1 MDITLTKMR
10 EERLQKLFADCQ
22 QQVLGQIIGP
32 FGLSTAMFKD
42 VDRNGGNVTTL
53 HNFSRDDSD
62 HVASDSDRL
71 LHAQSRK
78 AYNLEVRNEYEVDT
92 DEKASVA
99 GGKTWETKRSER
111 IALGQDEYTG
121 RSVSADGKVEMHDG
135 RVVVVELDHVVSISE
150 VHNDPKMHLGLGKIV
165 ENRSTGASEVDVSR
179 IREAINHNDNLALTN
194 KPANASKYDHDLDEW
209 SKRERKDGSTNA
221 EKFGLNDE
229 LVDEKYRKARE
240 HIQSTADNGL
250 FKKQAAELLQTGGK
264 QAALMGLRQSL
275 GLLLTELV
283 NGLFNEF
290 KVLINAGVEAGKTL
304 FEEIRE
310 RLQRVIASV
319 VRKIPDA
326 ASQAIQ
332 GGVSGFMSNLIT
344 FLINNFLSTAK
355 RFVTIIREG
364 LLGLVKAF
372 KMIIFPPKGMTSSEA
387 LQEGLKVLTAVV
399 VTSVGF
405 LLQESVATFLKT
417 VPFLLPIADIVSGV
431 LVGIMT
437 GLLSAFLAYQLDNVF
452 ARYRYAYDEKLLDA
466 IATDAKLTEKM
477 AGDLVEASEASLS
490 SIAKYTESIKS
501 YERTGELL
509 GAAGRASQAVVTSL
523 AQAVESAKTQVAETK
538 GMISYLDET
547 NALLDNFFDKK
558 ATE

>member
-1 MDITLTKMR
+1 MERTLVEMR
-10 EERLQKLFADCQ
+10 EERLQKLFSDCQ
-22 QQVLGQIIGP
+22 QQVISQIIGP
-32 FGLSTAMFKD
+32 FGLSMAMFE
-42 VDRNGGNVTTL
+42 DRNGGNVTTV
-53 HNFSRDDSD
+53 HNFVREPDTGDGSNSYVAEKDQASYSKSREEYSANKKDLGSIPASTIEKVETASGGVDGYTNKELATSTSKTNRQYDADID
-62 HVASDSDRL
+62 HVNSKKSVWKNKAAHLAFETGTDLDRMKEVVHSEENL
-71 LHAQSRK
+71 VVTDKSLNRSKGEHSLEDFAQTP
-78 AYNLEVRNEYEVDT
+78 NDGVTN
-92 DEKASVA
+92 
-99 GGKTWETKRSER
+99 
-111 IALGQDEYTG
+111 
-121 RSVSADGKVEMHDG
+121 AD
-135 RVVVVELDHVVSISE
+135 RFELDQQSCATAQNRADQHLNSSI
-150 VHNDPKMHLGLGKIV
+150 
-165 ENRSTGASEVDVSR
+165 
-179 IREAINHNDNLALTN
+179 N
-194 KPANASKYDHDLDEW
+194 KDLL
-209 SKRERKDGSTNA
+209 RKQGT
-221 EKFGLNDE
+221 
-229 LVDEKYRKARE
+229 
-240 HIQSTADNGL
+240 
-250 FKKQAAELLQTGGK
+250 ELLQTGGK

-290 KVLINAGVEAGKTL
+290 KILIKAGVEAGKTL
-304 FEEIRE
+304 FEEIKE
-310 RLQRVIASV
+310 RLQRVIAAV
-319 VRKIPDA
+319 VKKIPAA
-326 ASQAIQ
+326 ASQAFQ

-364 LLGLVKAF
+364 LLGLVKAL
-372 KMIIFPPKGMTSSEA
+372 KMIMFPPKGMTSSEA

-417 VPFLLPIADIVSGV
+417 LPFLIPVADAVSGV
-431 LVGIMT
+431 LIGIMT

-501 YERTGELL
+501 YEKTGELL
-509 GAAGRASQAVVTSL
+509 GAAGRASQAVVSSL

-538 GMISYLDET
+538 EMISYLDET
-547 NALLDNFFDKK
+547 NTLLDDFFGKK

>member
-1 MDITLTKMR
+1 MSLTEMR
-10 EERLQKLFADCQ
+10 EERLKKLMDDCQ
-22 QQVLGQIIGP
+22 QQVISQIIGP

-42 VDRNGGNVTTL
+42 VDKAGGNVTTV
-53 HNFSRDDSD
+53 HNFKNGIAATDSDKVLSERYKQTIKEYDRKSYQVSDAAWKEKRTKKIDKGIDDYRGVKITHQDDVDLDHIVPVKAIATDARIHLGMAKVDDSGGAD
-62 HVASDSDRL
+62 LSAIKRL
-71 LHAQSRK
+71 
-78 AYNLEVRNEYEVDT
+78 
-92 DEKASVA
+92 
-99 GGKTWETKRSER
+99 
-111 IALGQDEYTG
+111 I
-121 RSVSADGKVEMHDG
+121 
-135 RVVVVELDHVVSISE
+135 
-150 VHNDPKMHLGLGKIV
+150 NDDK
-165 ENRSTGASEVDVSR
+165 
-179 IREAINHNDNLALTN
+179 NLAITDGGLN
-194 KPANASKYDHDLDEW
+194 SSKKDHKFEKW
-209 SKRERKDGSTNA
+209 SSKTRSNGKTNA
-221 EKFGLNDE
+221 EHFE
-229 LVDEKYRKARE
+229 VDEARAQQIVKVANEHVEAGAKAAWDKQKE
-240 HIQSTADNGL
+240 ELISTG
-250 FKKQAAELLQTGGK
+250 KSQAINMATR
-264 QAALMGLRQSL
+264 QAL
-275 GLLLTELV
+275 GVLLTELV

-344 FLINNFLSTAK
+344 FLINNFMSTAK

-372 KMIIFPPKGMTSSEA
+372 KMIMFPPKCMTSSEA

-417 VPFLLPIADIVSGV
+417 LPFLLPIADIVSGV

-452 ARYRYAYDEKLLDA
+452 ARYRYAYDEKFLDA

-477 AGDLVEASEASLS
+477 AGDLVEASKASLS

-501 YERTGELL
+501 YETTGELL
-509 GAAGRASQAVVTSL
+509 GAAGRASQAVVSSL
-523 AQAVESAKTQVAETK
+523 VQAVESAKTQVAETK
-538 GMISYLDET
+538 EMISYLDET
-547 NALLDNFFDKK
+547 NALLDDFFGKK

>member
-1 MDITLTKMR
+1 MEKTLTELR

-32 FGLSTAMFKD
+32 FGLSMAMFEDK
-42 VDRNGGNVTTL
+42 NGGNVTTL
-53 HNFSRDDSD
+53 RNFSRDDDAYVATESD
-62 HVASDSDRL
+62 KA
-71 LHAQSRK
+71 LHAHSKIEYDEDVRSLYEIDTQKK
-78 AYNLEVRNEYEVDT
+78 ADT
-92 DEKASVA
+92 A
-99 GGKTWETKRSER
+99 GGKTWEKKRDEK
-111 IALGQDEYTG
+111 IKQGVDEYTG
-121 RSVSADGKVEMHDG
+121 AVVSSDGKVTLKSGE
-135 RVVVVELDHVVSISE
+135 VVNAELDHVVSIGE
-150 VHNDPKMHLGLGKIV
+150 THRTAKNHLALGKV
-165 ENRSTGASEVDVSR
+165 VVDPATGERVVDTSR
-179 IREAINHNDNLALTN
+179 IREMVNHDDNLALTN
-194 KPANASKYDHDLDEW
+194 KPANGSKKARDLKEW
-209 SKRERKDGSTNA
+209 AGKERADGTTNA
-221 EKFGLNDE
+221 EEFGLDDK
-229 LVDEKYRKARE
+229 LVDEAYSKARAHVE
-240 HIQSTADNGL
+240 STANNAL
-250 FKKQAAELLQTGGK
+250 LKKQATELLQTGGK

-290 KVLINAGVEAGKTL
+290 KVLIKAGVEAGKTL
-304 FEEIRE
+304 FEEIKE
-310 RLQRVIASV
+310 RLQRVIASMV
-319 VRKIPDA
+319 KKIPAA

-344 FLINNFLSTAK
+344 FVINNFLSTAK

-372 KMIIFPPKGMTSSEA
+372 KMIMFPPKGMTSSEA

-417 VPFLLPIADIVSGV
+417 LPFLIPVADAVSGV
-431 LVGIMT
+431 LIGIMT

-466 IATDAKLTEKM
+466 IATDAKLTEIM
-477 AGDLVEASEASLS
+477 AGDLVEASETSLS

-501 YERTGELL
+501 YEKTGELL
-509 GAAGRASQAVVTSL
+509 GAAGRASQAVVSSL
-523 AQAVESAKTQVAETK
+523 AQAMESAKTQVAETK
-538 GMISYLDET
+538 EMISYLDET
-547 NALLDNFFDKK
+547 NALLDDFFSKK

>member
-1 MDITLTKMR
+1 MERTLVEMR
-10 EERLQKLFADCQ
+10 EERLQKLFSDCQ
-22 QQVLGQIIGP
+22 QQVISQIIGP
-32 FGLSTAMFKD
+32 FGLSMAMFE
-42 VDRNGGNVTTL
+42 DRNGGNVTTV
-53 HNFSRDDSD
+53 HNFVREPDTGDGSNSYVAEKDQASYSKSREEYSANKKDLGSIPASTIEKVETASGGIDGYTNKELATSTSKTNRQYDADID
-62 HVASDSDRL
+62 HVNSKKSVWKNKAAHLAFETGTDLDRMKEVVHSEENL
-71 LHAQSRK
+71 VVTDKSLNRSKGEHSLEDFAQTP
-78 AYNLEVRNEYEVDT
+78 NDGVTN
-92 DEKASVA
+92 
-99 GGKTWETKRSER
+99 
-111 IALGQDEYTG
+111 
-121 RSVSADGKVEMHDG
+121 AD
-135 RVVVVELDHVVSISE
+135 RFELDQQSCATAQNRADQHLNSSI
-150 VHNDPKMHLGLGKIV
+150 
-165 ENRSTGASEVDVSR
+165 
-179 IREAINHNDNLALTN
+179 N
-194 KPANASKYDHDLDEW
+194 KDLL
-209 SKRERKDGSTNA
+209 RKQGT
-221 EKFGLNDE
+221 
-229 LVDEKYRKARE
+229 
-240 HIQSTADNGL
+240 
-250 FKKQAAELLQTGGK
+250 ELLQTGGK

-290 KVLINAGVEAGKTL
+290 KILIKAGVEAGKTL
-304 FEEIRE
+304 FEEIKE
-310 RLQRVIASV
+310 RLQRVIAAV
-319 VRKIPDA
+319 VKKIPAA
-326 ASQAIQ
+326 ASQAFQ

-364 LLGLVKAF
+364 LLGLVKAL
-372 KMIIFPPKGMTSSEA
+372 KMIMFPPKGMTSSEA

-417 VPFLLPIADIVSGV
+417 LPFLIPVADAVSGV
-431 LVGIMT
+431 LIGIMT

-501 YERTGELL
+501 YEKTGELL
-509 GAAGRASQAVVTSL
+509 GAAGRASQAVVSSL

-538 GMISYLDET
+538 EMISYLDET
-547 NALLDNFFDKK
+547 NTLLDDFFGKK

>member
-1 MDITLTKMR
+1 MERTLVEMR
-10 EERLQKLFADCQ
+10 EERLQKLFSDCQ
-22 QQVLGQIIGP
+22 QQVISQIIGP
-32 FGLSTAMFKD
+32 FGLSVAMFE
-42 VDRNGGNVTTL
+42 DRNGGNVTTV
-53 HNFSRDDSD
+53 HNFEREPDTGDGSNSYVADKDQASYSKSREEYSANKKDLGSIP
-62 HVASDSDRL
+62 ASTI
-71 LHAQSRK
+71 
-78 AYNLEVRNEYEVDT
+78 E
-92 DEKASVA
+92 
-99 GGKTWETKRSER
+99 
-111 IALGQDEYTG
+111 
-121 RSVSADGKVEMHDG
+121 KVETASSGIDG
-135 RVVVVELDHVVSISE
+135 YTNKELATSTSKTNRQYDADIDHINSKKSVWKNKAAHLAFETGTDLDRMKEVVHSEENLVLTDKSLNRSKGEHSLEDFAQTTNDGVTNADRFELDKQSCATAQNRADQHLNSSI
-150 VHNDPKMHLGLGKIV
+150 
-165 ENRSTGASEVDVSR
+165 
-179 IREAINHNDNLALTN
+179 N
-194 KPANASKYDHDLDEW
+194 KDLL
-209 SKRERKDGSTNA
+209 RKQG
-221 EKFGLNDE
+221 
-229 LVDEKYRKARE
+229 
-240 HIQSTADNGL
+240 
-250 FKKQAAELLQTGGK
+250 AELLQTGGK

-290 KVLINAGVEAGKTL
+290 KVLIKAGVEAGKTL
-304 FEEIRE
+304 FEEIKE
-310 RLQRVIASV
+310 RLERVIASV
-319 VRKIPDA
+319 VKKVPAA

-372 KMIIFPPKGMTSSEA
+372 KMIMFPPKGMTTSEA

-399 VTSVGF
+399 VTGVGF

-417 VPFLLPIADIVSGV
+417 LPFLLPIADIVSGV

-477 AGDLVEASEASLS
+477 AGDVVKASEVSLS
-490 SIAKYTESIKS
+490 SIAKYAESIKS
-501 YERTGELL
+501 YEKTGELL
-509 GAAGRASQAVVTSL
+509 GAAGRASQAVVSSL

-538 GMISYLDET
+538 EMISYLDET
-547 NALLDNFFDKK
+547 NALLDDFFGKK